1 MDMGSV
7 VLTTDPGVE
16 SDAHATVRVVGLH
29 GHFPCTPGAMTG
41 TDENVMS
48 YTYTHKRVN
57 T

>member
-7 VLTTDPGVE
+7 VLPTDPGVE
-16 SDAHATVRVVGLH
+16 SDAHVTIRVVGLH

-41 TDENVMS
+41 TDENIMS
-48 YTYTHKRVN
+48 YTHKHVH